1 MQILLILN
9 PAMKSDVQGNYRQNN
24 FDFSQG
30 GNEAF
35 SGLLLFPC
43 LTISQPDYGALLVF
57 MNRSCIE
64 GRSYISRKRF
74 TGYSETGERA
84 SAQLLCSREKGSN
97 M

>member
-1 MQILLILN
+1 
-9 PAMKSDVQGNYRQNN
+9 MKSNVQGNYRQNN

-43 LTISQPDYGALLVF
+43 LTISQSDYGALLVF

-64 GRSYISRKRF
+64 GRS
-74 TGYSETGERA
+74 
-84 SAQLLCSREKGSN
+84 
-97 M
+97 

>member
-1 MQILLILN
+1 
-9 PAMKSDVQGNYRQNN
+9 MKSNVQGNYRQNN

-35 SGLLLFPC
+35 DGLLLFPC

-64 GRSYISRKRF
+64 GRS
-74 TGYSETGERA
+74 
-84 SAQLLCSREKGSN
+84 
-97 M
+97 